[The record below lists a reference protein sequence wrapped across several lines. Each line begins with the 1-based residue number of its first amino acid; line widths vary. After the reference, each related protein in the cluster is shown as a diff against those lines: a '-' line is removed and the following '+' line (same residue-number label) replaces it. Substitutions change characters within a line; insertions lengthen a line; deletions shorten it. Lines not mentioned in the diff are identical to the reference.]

1 MRSGLGSR
9 PSVRRPFL
17 GERDGVGKM
26 CLAGLSCLLL
36 MSCTTTL
43 LPQAESV
50 RWTKNPEEVR
60 ACKLLG
66 PVQAEPPFSTP
77 DSPHIKLRNEAA
89 ALGGDTVLQTS
100 GANILGKAWK
110 GYAYKCGKRAT

>member
-1 MRSGLGSR
+1 MRKL
-9 PSVRRPFL
+9 FL
-17 GERDGVGKM
+17 AVP
-26 CLAGLSCLLL
+26 SCLLL
-36 MSCTTTL
+36 MCCTTTL

-60 ACKLLG
+60 DCQLLG
-66 PVQAEPPFSTP
+66 PVQAEPPFGTP

-100 GANILGKAWK
+100 GANLLGKSWK
-110 GYAYKCGKRAT
+110 GYAYKCGAKKP